1 MSAPAATLGG
11 GLAATLTVL
20 ADAPWPIISGLTV
33 FFTVVSC
40 SQQLVGAWNSLLHGI
55 YDRRALRAT
64 EPADV
69 LRYLSRTSSDRPGNP
84 LTSSPDDPTEPS
96 EHG

>member
-20 ADAPWPIISGLTV
+20 ADAPWPIIV
-33 FFTVVSC
+33 FVTVVSC

-55 YDRRALRAT
+55 YERRALRAT

-69 LRYLSRTSSDRPGNP
+69 LRYLSRTSSDRRENP
-84 LTSSPDDPTEPS
+84 LTSSPDDPTEPG